1 MELFFKKLVASLL
14 ALIGCVNLVYLAPYM
29 IRKELRYRDQGV
41 STTAQVIQKD
51 RYYTRGRH
59 GGWHYTLK
67 YCYQDPAGATI
78 EGQGEVPLSAWEQS
92 EVGHGLAI
100 EYLRDEPSESRPTGS
115 PFQHWFMAIFW
126 TLVWGIK
133 GLLFLVI
140 AGENYCKLAKTSCNT
155 SHPIPTRCTCSS
167 QKTTSASCPRP
178 I

>member
-1 MELFFKKLVASLL
+1 MELFFNKLGASVA
-14 ALIGCVNLVYLAPYM
+14 AFIGCILLVCVAPYM
-29 IRKELRYRDQGV
+29 VRNELRYRGQGV

-51 RYYTRGRH
+51 RHYSRGRH
-59 GGWHYTLK
+59 GRWHYTLK

-92 EVGHGLAI
+92 EVGRGLAI
-100 EYLRDEPSESRPTGS
+100 EYLRNEPSESRPTGS

-140 AGENYCKLAKTSCNT
+140 AGENYCKLAKSLGAVEQGYGVVAEN
-155 SHPIPTRCTCSS
+155 
-167 QKTTSASCPRP
+167 PRP
-178 I
+178 SN